1 MLGFFYINM
10 LNTNDSR
17 EISLKKNPFTGI
29 MKLCK
34 QKQGK
39 NLVYMYRAYNS
50 TTETPIILLL
60 EMHLFTK
67 PL

>member
-1 MLGFFYINM
+1 M

-17 EISLKKNPFTGI
+17 EISLKKTLTGI

-39 NLVYMYRAYNS
+39 NLVYMYLAYNS